1 MRRRRRKIIPRKR
14 KFCPFKEAGIET
26 VNYKDI
32 ELLKGYI
39 TECGKI
45 IPSRISGVSAPY
57 QRMLRKEI
65 KRARNLALL
74 SYTEGYVS
82 QDAQGRNF

>member
-1 MRRRRRKIIPRKR
+1 MAHRPRRRKIIPRKR
-14 KFCPFKEAGIET
+14 KFCPFQEAGIEI

-32 ELLKGYI
+32 ELLKDYVTGA
-39 TECGKI
+39 GKI

-57 QRMLRKEI
+57 QRMLRKEV

-74 SYTEGYVS
+74 SYTEGYPAS
-82 QDAQGRNF
+82 NS